1 MAMQLSDRIIDRVC
15 LIDDKAEVRKSYQYL
30 VEDLALAANDVVGPI
45 SDFNSLIKTFNAQS
59 DAVICDFNLTTANYA
74 KKNGDWL
81 VSSLYQKHIPAVL
94 CTRWAGSGLPEEVR
108 FKRRYIPVILR
119 PNELDLDSI
128 RIGFNLCTEEFSG
141 KFSKARKP
149 WRTLIRIEAAEENGP
164 QHARLAMVV
173 PTWDPNIGLSFVVP
187 SKHAVLG
194 GIAKRVMQG
203 EIVRAFGHVNLGADS
218 DTDIYIDDW
227 ALA

>member
-1 MAMQLSDRIIDRVC
+1 MSMQLSDRTIDRVC
-15 LIDDKAEVRKSYQYL
+15 LIDDKAEVRDQYRYL
-30 VEDLALAANDVVGPI
+30 VEDLSLAANDVTGPI
-45 SDFNSLIKTFNAQS
+45 DDFRSLIASFKAKS

-74 KKNGDWL
+74 KNNGDWL
-81 VSSLYQKHIPAVL
+81 VSALYQKHIPAVL

-128 RIGFNLCTEEFSG
+128 RAGFNMCTEEFSG
-141 KFSKARKP
+141 KFSKTRKP
-149 WRTLIRIEAAEENGP
+149 WRSLIRIEAAEHNGP
-164 QHARLAMVV
+164 QHIRLSIVV
-173 PTWDPNIGLSFVVP
+173 PSWDQNIGLSFSVP
-187 SKHAVLG
+187 SQHQILSEA
-194 GIAKRVMQG
+194 AKRVMSG

-218 DTDIYIDDW
+218 DTDIYIDNW